1 MIIPLDFKDTLKAF
15 EDLKK
20 KNKKGHEVM
29 FFDI

>member
-15 EDLKK
+15 GDLKK
-20 KNKKGHEVM
+20 KKKGHEVM